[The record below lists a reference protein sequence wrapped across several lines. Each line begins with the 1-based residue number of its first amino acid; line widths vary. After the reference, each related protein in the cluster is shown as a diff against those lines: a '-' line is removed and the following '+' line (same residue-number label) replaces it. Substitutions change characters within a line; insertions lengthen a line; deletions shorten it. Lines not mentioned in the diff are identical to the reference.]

1 MPAPVRDQRIQTTC
15 LLILSGVALALSLYW
30 LRNVMVPFVLAV
42 FLSFALAPLVD
53 VLIRRAR
60 MPRALALSVTILA
73 ALASMLFFGGLVT
86 NSVRNMAPNME
97 RLEDGILEL
106 VDRASTSLGLD
117 ELQRS
122 IAEWTREEEGT
133 AAEADPDGGD
143 AKTSRESSGSSGDG
157 ARGSDTGRIADAADA
172 PDAAGP
178 GAAGDAPAGD
188 DGAAVAAVSREEADA
203 AMAAEFGDAPPAGPV
218 PGDGSLISAIGRRI
232 VPAIGSV
239 LNGITTLL
247 SKSVLVLIFL
257 MFLLGGRREF
267 DIRENKTTLGVV
279 ERQVRSYLLTKI
291 IASLATGVLTAIALR
306 MIGVPSA
313 LLFGLL
319 AFLLNFIPSIGSILA
334 ALLPLPMALVTFD
347 LGTSEG
353 VIRVV
358 MTLAIPGG
366 IQFLIGNVIEPKVM
380 GDSLDLHPVVVMLS
394 LIFWGTIWGPIGM
407 LLATPITAVVKL
419 MLEKLEPTQPIA
431 RAMAGKIG
439 G

>member
-53 VLIRRAR
+53 LLIRRAR
-60 MPRALALSVTILA
+60 MPRALALSATILA

-86 NSVRNMAPNME
+86 NSVRTMAPNME
-97 RLEDGILEL
+97 RLEDGILDL
-106 VDRASTSLGLD
+106 VERASSTLGLD

-122 IAEWTREEEGT
+122 IAEWTRAEGSDEAGP
-133 AAEADPDGGD
+133 AAGADADGADGD
-143 AKTSRESSGSSGDG
+143 AALE
-157 ARGSDTGRIADAADA
+157 
-172 PDAAGP
+172 P
-178 GAAGDAPAGD
+178 GAAGE
-188 DGAAVAAVSREEADA
+188 AVAGRGVDGDTNAEPTREEVDLALA
-203 AMAAEFGDAPPAGPV
+203 NEFGDAPTDEPAPA
-218 PGDGSLISAIGRRI
+218 DGSLLTAIGRRI

-267 DIRENKTTLGVV
+267 DIRENHTTLGVV

-291 IASLATGVLTAIALR
+291 VASLATGVLTAIALR

-334 ALLPLPMALVTFD
+334 ALLPIPMALVTFD
-347 LGTSEG
+347 LSTSQG
-353 VIRVV
+353 VIAVIL
-358 MTLAIPGG
+358 TLAIPGS
-366 IQFLIGNVIEPKVM
+366 IQFLIGNVIEPKIM

>member
-53 VLIRRAR
+53 LLIRRAR

-86 NSVRNMAPNME
+86 NSVRTMAPNME
-97 RLEDGILEL
+97 RLEDGILDL
-106 VDRASTSLGLD
+106 VERASSKLGLD

-122 IAEWTREEEGT
+122 IAEWTRAEGSDEAGP
-133 AAEADPDGGD
+133 AAGADGTDGD
-143 AKTSRESSGSSGDG
+143 AALE
-157 ARGSDTGRIADAADA
+157 
-172 PDAAGP
+172 P
-178 GAAGDAPAGD
+178 GAAGE
-188 DGAAVAAVSREEADA
+188 AVAGEGTDGEANAQPTREEVDLALA
-203 AMAAEFGDAPPAGPV
+203 TEFGDAPTADPAPA
-218 PGDGSLISAIGRRI
+218 DGSLLTAIGRRI

-267 DIRENKTTLGVV
+267 DIRENRTTLGIV

-291 IASLATGVLTAIALR
+291 VASLATGVLTAIALR

-334 ALLPLPMALVTFD
+334 ALLPIPMALVTFD
-347 LGTSEG
+347 LSTSQG
-353 VIRVV
+353 VIAVIL
-358 MTLAIPGG
+358 TLAIPGS
-366 IQFLIGNVIEPKVM
+366 IQFLIGNVIEPKIM

-431 RAMAGKIG
+431 RAMAGEIG